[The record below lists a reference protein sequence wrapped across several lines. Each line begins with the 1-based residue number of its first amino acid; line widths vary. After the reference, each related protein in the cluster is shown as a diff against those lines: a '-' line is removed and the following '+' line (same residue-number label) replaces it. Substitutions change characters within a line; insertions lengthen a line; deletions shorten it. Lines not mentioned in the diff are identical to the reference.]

1 MLEKPSIEPML
12 DELMVQ
18 QQINNSWEHMV
29 AVIMLNQTNRKVVKR
44 VLPIFLHYF
53 PNSDTLI
60 NSDERFVKNIL
71 QPLGLVNT
79 RYNRLIRMTQDYFDW
94 DGIDARK
101 LYGIGKYG
109 NDSYQIF
116 FKNDYTVEPTD
127 KELVRYLKEK
137 CEYN

>member
-79 RYNRLIRMTQDYFDW
+79 RYNRLIGMSKDYQTW
-94 DGIDARK
+94 DRTDAKK

-109 NDSYQIF
+109 DDSYQIF